1 MQALE
6 EKQAMEKTLAG
17 KPDADSE
24 PDKGS
29 KPDGASS
36 SEPATG
42 SCVRI
47 GMERKGPANPLC
59 LYVIDNGPGIPA
71 EEQTRIFDPHF
82 TTRSTGTGLGLA
94 ICKRLSEA
102 MGCKLGVSSEP
113 GKGARFDLVFPAIGA
128 E

>member
-1 MQALE
+1 MLTASRTKAANRTGPQARNR
-6 EKQAMEKTLAG
+6 QQDLA
-17 KPDADSE
+17 
-24 PDKGS
+24 
-29 KPDGASS
+29 
-36 SEPATG
+36 
-42 SCVRI
+42 VRI
-47 GMERKGPANPLC
+47 GMERKAPANPLC